1 MLIML
6 TIWGRTNSLN
16 VQKVMWTVAE
26 LGLPHRRID
35 AGLQFGVNNTPEYRA
50 MNPNGLV
57 PVIDDDG
64 FVLWESN
71 VIVRYLA
78 ARYGGD
84 LMPSDVRQRALA
96 ERWMDWQTNG
106 LYPAM
111 VPVFVALVRTPP
123 EKRDPAVVES
133 GRKATERW
141 LTVLDMALASRDYVN
156 GAALTVGDIPVGV
169 AVNRWYRMPVAR
181 EPHPNVEAWLE
192 RLRARPGFAKHA
204 DLPLS

>member
-1 MLIML
+1 ML
-6 TIWGRTNSLN
+6 TVWGRPNSLN

-35 AGLQFGVNNTPEYRA
+35 AGLQFGVNNTPEYLA

-78 ARYGGD
+78 GRYGSG
-84 LMPSDVRQRALA
+84 LMPSDIRERARA
-96 ERWMDWQTNG
+96 ERWMDWQTNT
-106 LYPAM
+106 LYPALA
-111 VPVFVALVRTPP
+111 PVFVALVRTPP
-123 EKRDPAVVES
+123 EKRDPAVIAA

-141 LTVLDMALASRDYVN
+141 LTILDMALAGRDFVN
-156 GAALTVGDIPVGV
+156 GATFTVGDIPLGV
-169 AVNRWYRMPVAR
+169 TVNRWYRMPVDR

-192 RLRARPGFAKHA
+192 RIRARPGFSQHA